1 MTDTIL
7 DQTLKNDPLE
17 DDHFHDHCGVFG
29 VFNNDCYD
37 VATMA
42 YFALHALQHRGQESC
57 GIATGEHGK
66 IDFYKDTGLVTE
78 VFPSSRLKKFT
89 GKKLAIG
96 HVRYPTSGQ
105 NSVINAQPF
114 VIRYKSG
121 KLAIAHNGNLVN
133 AAQLESALAECGAL
147 FHTQSDTELM
157 LHCIAHFSQG
167 SLEDAI
173 VQTMKTIKGSYSVV
187 MTDGHRLIG
196 LRDPQG
202 IRPLVLGK
210 KENSYILAS
219 ESCALDAL
227 DAQYVRDVEPGEIII
242 VDEDGLR
249 SIQTE
254 RTDKRGKVCFF

>member
-7 DQTLKNDPLE
+7 DQTLKNDPLV

-196 LRDPQG
+196 LRENRFGFEGLCLRQDVRRLPELTAE
-202 IRPLVLGK
+202 RPTI
-210 KENSYILAS
+210 E
-219 ESCALDAL
+219 
-227 DAQYVRDVEPGEIII
+227 EIM
-242 VDEDGLR
+242 LFFTKSRMKNRR
-249 SIQTE
+249 SDI
-254 RTDKRGKVCFF
+254 